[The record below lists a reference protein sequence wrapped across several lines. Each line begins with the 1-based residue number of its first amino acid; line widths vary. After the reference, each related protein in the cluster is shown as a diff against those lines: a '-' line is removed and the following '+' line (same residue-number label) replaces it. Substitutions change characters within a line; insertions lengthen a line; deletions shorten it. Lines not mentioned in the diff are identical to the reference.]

1 MFSDVATG
9 KVPNLTSLSHSPVSS
24 TSELTGSDTHTC
36 RRGTSW
42 EEEEEWEG
50 TIEDNGVNMIKI
62 HYKILNE

>member
-1 MFSDVATG
+1 
-9 KVPNLTSLSHSPVSS
+9 VSS

-62 HYKILNE
+62 HYKSACTLSGPKETPFPQILKGRRDK